1 MFAATRAESV
11 DTRRGSLK
19 AMSDAEQR
27 PDPRKSL
34 RLFRTI
40 PHPCSY
46 LDNEEAS
53 TVFVDP
59 EVIPSIDLLSE
70 LSEIGF
76 RRSGPHVYRPDCGSC
91 DACVSVRIPT
101 SAFSP
106 NRRFKRVLSRNQD
119 VTITT
124 TLSIANN
131 PDARDALRTLREHSP
146 PRRRYVSRLTGAIR
160 FFHCSAQVSRR
171 VSSCLLSAQN

>member
-1 MFAATRAESV
+1 
-11 DTRRGSLK
+11 
-19 AMSDAEQR
+19 MSDAEQR

-76 RRSGPHVYRPDCGSC
+76 QTQRPT
-91 DACVSVRIPT
+91 RLQT
-101 SAFSP
+101 
-106 NRRFKRVLSRNQD
+106 R
-119 VTITT
+119 
-124 TLSIANN
+124 
-131 PDARDALRTLREHSP
+131 LRE
-146 PRRRYVSRLTGAIR
+146 LQ
-160 FFHCSAQVSRR
+160 CLR
-171 VSSCLLSAQN
+171 VSKDTH